1 MSRTPYS
8 IKLLHIALAAAL
20 LSASAANADTRA
32 QRSSAATRQ
41 VKAEA
46 HSEGRAPQVSG
57 SKLPPLP
64 AHTNAAGVMAKP
76 TADQVGDADTFGRN
90 VVWDG
95 LINTGTI
102 TMAADCTPQPGDP
115 APGPDDRCITI
126 APGTALTPID
136 LPDIGRMTLPAKS
149 SHNILCHWLSPI
161 VIYSLY
167 NNTGASATGRI
178 TLSPYLKVE
187 SEVLND
193 PGMIDPTT
201 GLPFNGALET
211 SFSASYQDARTLAA
225 GDRAT
230 ERFSDSRVCIGG
242 TISRQGLIQGYGLTD
257 AQVDKFFK
265 KPMTLRFGL
274 RGSASLVD
282 FASIIYGLRI
292 MGD

>member
-1 MSRTPYS
+1 MSRTPFRTALHLALVAV
-8 IKLLHIALAAAL
+8 LLG
-20 LSASAANADTRA
+20 ASATTAASTKA
-32 QRSSAATRQ
+32 QAATKQ

-46 HSEGRAPQVSG
+46 RSEGRTPLVTG
-57 SKLPPLP
+57 SKLSPLP
-64 AHTNAAGVMAKP
+64 ARTTAAGTMAKP

-167 NNTGASATGRI
+167 NSTGATATGRI
-178 TLSPYLKVE
+178 TLSPYLRVE

-193 PGMIDPTT
+193 PSMIDPTT
-201 GLPFNGALET
+201 GLPFNGALES
-211 SFSASYQDARTLAA
+211 SFAASYSQQKTLAA
-225 GDRAT
+225 GDRDT
-230 ERFSDSRVCIGG
+230 ERFSESRVCIGG

-265 KPMTLRFGL
+265 KPITLRFGL